1 MAEDALEIVAVGEGG
16 IQSVHQEV
24 IHQHRQIIRP
34 PGTQT
39 AVLAAPVPEGGI
51 GRREV
56 GGLLQLL
63 GPYLG
68 ELHHMAVHGR
78 IEHWPHKAFELRH
91 LFKSVV
97 QLQRPD
103 FDDLRIEAEWLGD
116 GLLPRHGLIP
126 LQIQHDIGKLL
137 HTLSPVLVAVLFG
150 CRLFQNLLL
159 SI

>member
-1 MAEDALEIVAVGEGG
+1 MAEDALEVIAIREGG

-24 IHQHRQIIRP
+24 VHQHRQIIRP

-39 AVLAAPVPEGGI
+39 AVLAAPIPEGGI

-78 IEHWPHKAFELRH
+78 IEHRPHKALELRH
-91 LFKSVV
+91 LFKSAV

-103 FDDLRIEAEWLGD
+103 LDDL
-116 GLLPRHGLIP
+116 
-126 LQIQHDIGKLL
+126 
-137 HTLSPVLVAVLFG
+137 
-150 CRLFQNLLL
+150 
-159 SI
+159 